1 MLFISRYQVDL
12 EDIQSEYERVN
23 SQVAISEKKLMTF
36 DKVDNLTS
44 YFASLKDGLFNSA
57 RCTRFELQVQD
68 FLNRYHE
75 DGSIFIKT

>member
-1 MLFISRYQVDL
+1 MDL

-44 YFASLKDGLFNSA
+44 YFASLKEGFFNTA
-57 RCTRFELQVQD
+57 RCTRFELLPYKIFSTVTMSMAV
-68 FLNRYHE
+68 FL
-75 DGSIFIKT
+75 

>member
-36 DKVDNLTS
+36 DKVDNL
-44 YFASLKDGLFNSA
+44 A
-57 RCTRFELQVQD
+57 
-68 FLNRYHE
+68 
-75 DGSIFIKT
+75 